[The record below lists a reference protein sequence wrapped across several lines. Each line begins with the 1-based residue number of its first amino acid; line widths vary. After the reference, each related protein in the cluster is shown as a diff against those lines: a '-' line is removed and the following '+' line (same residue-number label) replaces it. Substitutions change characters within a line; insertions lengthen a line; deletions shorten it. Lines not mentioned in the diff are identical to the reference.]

1 MPYYAICGAAL
12 RIQTCCFDTPPHN
25 KCRIPTVQP
34 QQVKHHIPLQIY
46 TLEMLIVFFSIFT
59 FYFQSYIL
67 PLSKKKQIC
76 SKNIPTTSP
85 LSNERIG
92 LNDKIHSYREIHFPL
107 IIAPS
112 SLQIL
117 LFGIFTAVFCVFLQY
132 FSKNNRFFVVS
143 FWFLPTKPYICG
155 NISMKSNIIP
165 LIIKT

>member
-1 MPYYAICGAAL
+1 MNLWRCHQDSDLLFRHAPSQQMPYSHCPTSIGQTSHPVIINIYIGNAYRL
-12 RIQTCCFDTPPHN
+12 FRIFA
-25 KCRIPTVQP
+25 
-34 QQVKHHIPLQIY
+34 
-46 TLEMLIVFFSIFT
+46 S
-59 FYFQSYIL
+59 YFQSYIP

>member
-1 MPYYAICGAAL
+1 MNLWRCPQDSDLLFRHCPLTTNAAFPL
-12 RIQTCCFDTPPHN
+12 SNLNRSNITSRYRYIHW
-25 KCRIPTVQP
+25 KCLSSFSAFSP
-34 QQVKHHIPLQIY
+34 
-46 TLEMLIVFFSIFT
+46 SIFNHI
-59 FYFQSYIL
+59 FYHS
-67 PLSKKKQIC
+67 PRKKQIC

-155 NISMKSNIIP
+155 SISMKSNIIP